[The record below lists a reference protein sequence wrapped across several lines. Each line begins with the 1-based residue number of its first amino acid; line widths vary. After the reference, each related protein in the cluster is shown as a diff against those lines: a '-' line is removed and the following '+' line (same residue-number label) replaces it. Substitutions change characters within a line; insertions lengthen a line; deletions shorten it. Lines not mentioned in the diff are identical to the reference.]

1 MSIKLF
7 KYPFLY
13 VLGLLVLVACG
24 SAEPT
29 ATPQPPTEEAP
40 IVEQPVVNF
49 VVPNPTP
56 MPLPTGS
63 ATEVTAQVL
72 GSSVIYLAGRPDIQI
87 PPAGE
92 LLPEGFDPYCRG
104 VILETRPVGW
114 QIAPDSSFTFQATGQ
129 IDFHGGLFP
138 EGIRPDGK
146 AELFSGVVSLA
157 GISAYE
163 GPQASLVGL
172 FLDDQPPTGSAPNA
186 LKYQGEEATAA
197 LSDASY
203 SPALGQL
210 FFIGDGLTGVETGD
224 PQTFV
229 APAGATRLY
238 LGFADGYDFAG
249 APGCYGDN
257 SGAFMVK
264 VTGSQPFS
272 PLP

>member
-1 MSIKLF
+1 MSVKLL

-13 VLGLLVLVACG
+13 ILGLLVLVACG

-29 ATPQPPTEEAP
+29 TTPEPPIE
-40 IVEQPVVNF
+40 EQPVAEATVAF

-72 GSSVIYLAGRPDIQI
+72 GSSVIYLAGRSDLQI

-92 LLPEGFDPYCRG
+92 LLPEGFDSSCRG

-114 QIAPDSSFTFQATGQ
+114 QIAPDSTFTFQATGE
-129 IDFHGGLFP
+129 IDFFGGMYP
-138 EGIRPDGK
+138 ETTRPDGK
-146 AELFSGVVSLA
+146 ADLFSGVVSLG
-157 GISAYE
+157 GISPYE
-163 GPQASLVGL
+163 GPQASLIGL
-172 FLDDQPPTGSAPNA
+172 FLDDQPPTGSAPAA
-186 LKYQGEEATAA
+186 LKYQGEEAT
-197 LSDASY
+197 LSVSDASY

-210 FFIGDGLTGVETGD
+210 FFIGDGLTGVETGET
-224 PQTFV
+224 QTFI

-238 LGFADGYDFAG
+238 LGFADGYDFVG